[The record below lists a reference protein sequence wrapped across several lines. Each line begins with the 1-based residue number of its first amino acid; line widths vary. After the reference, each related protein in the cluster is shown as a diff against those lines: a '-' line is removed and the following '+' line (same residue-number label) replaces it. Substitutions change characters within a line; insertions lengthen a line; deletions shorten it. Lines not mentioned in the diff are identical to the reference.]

1 MRPVHA
7 HAAEGSPPVNA
18 RRLKPVVQRT
28 QTDNPVRVSLSAD
41 EFWRLADWARS
52 PENLAYHVETLVSWA
67 PVELLEKPSAVTD
80 EAGHLWYLCKFRY
93 FGPVRERETLILSV
107 RSALDNLTS
116 WRDVE
121 EHR

>member
-1 MRPVHA
+1 MPTQQRALRRSIRDVSNRSSSEHRQIIPFA
-7 HAAEGSPPVNA
+7 H
-18 RRLKPVVQRT
+18 L
-28 QTDNPVRVSLSAD
+28 SLPTNSGV
-41 EFWRLADWARS
+41 WRLADWARS